1 VKKGIKGLSPNTS
14 PNKMEE
20 KIRDWLKKHPE
31 IKALSEKEKKDFYKR
46 MQKM

>member
-20 KIRDWLKKHPE
+20 KIRGWLKKHPE